1 MDKRFTSAFTDPG
14 LTKLLGRF
22 VSPFCLLHRVQL
34 EAAESPLLRS
44 GAGIRPLDLLVA
56 VKVCSGER
64 IDKLTLKDSWYLGKM
79 TSNGDYFAEQIE
91 RFSNYVLVS
100 AWPKFWERKSKSM
113 ETSGIPWPL
122 SVVANLIA
130 NNISEERAWT
140 MPECQAIWLNSS
152 FAVVKGANLKV
163 LTTEDEELIEEL
175 EKSEA

>member
-56 VKVCSGER
+56 VKICSGER
-64 IDKLTLKDSWYLGKM
+64 LDKLTWKDSWYLGKM
-79 TSNGDYFAEQIE
+79 TANGDYFAEQIE
-91 RFSNYVLVS
+91 RFSQFVLVD
-100 AWPKFWERKSKSM
+100 AWPKFWEKKAKAS
-113 ETSGIPWPL
+113 ETSGTPWVL
-122 SVVANLIA
+122 TVVASLIS
-130 NNISEERAWT
+130 NGIPEERAWT
-140 MPECQAIWLNSS
+140 MPECQAIWLNST
-152 FAVVKGANLKV
+152 FAISKGAELKV
-163 LTTEDEELIEEL
+163 LTSEDEELIETL

>member
-1 MDKRFTSAFTDPG
+1 MDKRFTSAFTDPSN
-14 LTKLLGRF
+14 TVLLGRF

-56 VKVCSGER
+56 VKICSGER
-64 IDKLTLKDSWYLGKM
+64 LDKLTWKDSWYLGKM
-79 TSNGDYFAEQIE
+79 TANGDYFAEQIE

-122 SVVANLIA
+122 SVVANLVA

-152 FAVVKGANLKV
+152 FAICKGAELKV
-163 LTTEDEELIEEL
+163 LTTEDEELIEQL
-175 EKSEA
+175 EKTQA

>member
-44 GAGIRPLDLLVA
+44 GADVRPLDLLVA
-56 VKVCSGER
+56 VKICSGER
-64 IDKLTLKDSWYLGKM
+64 LDKLTWKDSWYLGKM
-79 TSNGDYFAEQIE
+79 TGSGDYFAEQIE

-100 AWPKFWERKSKSM
+100 AWPKFWERKSRSM

-130 NNISEERAWT
+130 NNVSEERAWT

-152 FAVVKGANLKV
+152 FAVCKGAELKV
-163 LTTEDEELIEEL
+163 LTTEDEELIEQL

>member
-44 GAGIRPLDLLVA
+44 DSGIRPLDLLVA
-56 VKVCSGER
+56 VKICSGER
-64 IDKLTLKDSWYLGKM
+64 LDKLTWKDSWHLGRM
-79 TSNGDYFAEQIE
+79 TANPEYFAEQIE
-91 RFSNYVLVS
+91 RFSNFVLVS
-100 AWPKFWERKSKSM
+100 AWPKFWERKTSSL

-122 SVVANLIA
+122 RVVTSLIS
-130 NNISEERAWT
+130 NGIPEERAWT

-152 FAVVKGANLKV
+152 FAVCKGAELKV
-163 LTTEDEELIEEL
+163 LTSEDEELIDSL
-175 EKSEA
+175 EKAQ

>member
-1 MDKRFTSAFTDPG
+1 MDKRATSAFTDPG

-34 EAAESPLLRS
+34 EAAESPLLRAGS
-44 GAGIRPLDLLVA
+44 GIRPLDLLVA
-56 VKVCSGER
+56 VKICSGER
-64 IDKLTLKDSWYLGKM
+64 LDKLSWKDSWYLGKM
-79 TSNGDYFAEQIE
+79 TSNADYFSEQIE

-130 NNISEERAWT
+130 NGISEDRAWT

-152 FAVVKGANLKV
+152 FAVVKGADLKV
-163 LTTEDEELIEEL
+163 LTTDDEELIEQL

>member
-64 IDKLTLKDSWYLGKM
+64 LDKLTWKDSWYLGKM

-100 AWPKFWERKSKSM
+100 AWPKFWEKKTKSM

-130 NNISEERAWT
+130 NGIPEDRAWT

-152 FAVVKGANLKV
+152 FAISKGAELKV
-163 LTTEDEELIEEL
+163 LTTEDEELIAEL
-175 EKSEA
+175 EKTQA

>member
-1 MDKRFTSAFTDPG
+1 MDRRFTSAFTDPSN
-14 LTKLLGRF
+14 TVLLGRF

-44 GAGIRPLDLLVA
+44 GVDIRPLDLLVA
-56 VKVCSGER
+56 VKICSGER
-64 IDKLTLKDSWYLGKM
+64 IDKLTLKDSWYLGRM
-79 TSNGDYFAEQIE
+79 TSSGDYFAEQID
-91 RFSNYVLVS
+91 RFSKFVLVS

-130 NNISEERAWT
+130 NNVSEDRAWT

-163 LTTEDEELIEEL
+163 LTTEDEELIAEL
-175 EKSEA
+175 EKTQA

>member
-64 IDKLTLKDSWYLGKM
+64 IDKLTLKDSWYLGRM
-79 TSNGDYFAEQIE
+79 NSNGDYFAEQIE

>member
-14 LTKLLGRF
+14 PTKLLGRF

-44 GAGIRPLDLLVA
+44 DSGIRPLDLLVA

-64 IDKLTLKDSWYLGKM
+64 LDRLTWKDSWYLGKM
-79 TSNGDYFAEQIE
+79 SSNGDYFAEQIE

-100 AWPKFWERKSKSM
+100 AWPKFWERKTKSI

-122 SVVANLIA
+122 SVVANLVA
-130 NNISEERAWT
+130 NNVSEQRAWT
-140 MPECQAIWLNSS
+140 MPECQAIWLNSA
-152 FAVVKGANLKV
+152 FAVSKGAEIKV
-163 LTTEDEELIEEL
+163 LTTEDEELIEQL
-175 EKSEA
+175 EKTQA

>member
-44 GAGIRPLDLLVA
+44 GVGIRPLDLLVA

-64 IDKLTLKDSWYLGKM
+64 IDKLTLKDSWYLGRM
-79 TSNGDYFAEQIE
+79 NSNGDYFAEQIE

>member
-44 GAGIRPLDLLVA
+44 GVGIRPLDLLVA

-79 TSNGDYFAEQIE
+79 NSNGDYFADQID

-163 LTTEDEELIEEL
+163 LTTEDEELIDSL